1 MNKKLNALL
10 FAMVLAIGACESV
23 PQNEFLLNGETDL
36 PEGTTV
42 YRVIAGANNQP
53 TYADTTQVEKGKF
66 TFSGDAREADVNFIF
81 IDGETQ
87 NAAFILEE
95 GKIEIEIFKD
105 SIDKAVLKGTPSN
118 LDLMR
123 YKTDTK
129 GFADALNGIVKDIQQ
144 ANSVGD
150 NILVEDLQAQYKEM
164 QEKLNNYEMSYVKE
178 NVDSYVSSLILE
190 RFISQKLITQSEA
203 KPLFSN
209 FTARIRTS
217 RSGKNVL
224 ALLSRPYNATAIGEI
239 APDFTAPNPEGQMLS
254 LNALKGKVTIID
266 FWASWCRPCRIENP
280 NLVRL
285 YKRMH
290 DKGLEVV
297 GVSLDK
303 NRASWLRAIE
313 DDGLIWNHVSNLQ
326 YWQDPVAKLYS
337 VRGIPAAFVLDKD
350 GKIVAKNLRGRQLDA
365 KIEELLA
372 D

>member
-1 MNKKLNALL
+1 MNKNFYSLLMALSFL
-10 FAMVLAIGACESV
+10 VMACETV
-23 PQNEFLLNGETDL
+23 PQNEFLLKGETDL
-36 PEGTTV
+36 PEGTQV

-53 TYADTTQVEKGKF
+53 TYADTTKVEKGKF
-66 TFSGDAREADVNFIF
+66 IFSGDAKEADVNFIF
-81 IDGETQ
+81 VDGMAQ

-95 GKIEIEIFKD
+95 GKIEVEIFKD

-123 YKTDTK
+123 YKRDTK
-129 GFADALNGIVKDIQQ
+129 AFADALNDIVREIQE
-144 ANSVGD
+144 ANRLGD
-150 NILVEDLQAQYKEM
+150 NILAQDLQKQYKET
-164 QEKLNNYEMSYVKE
+164 QEKLNNYELNYVKE
-178 NVDSYVSSLILE
+178 NVDSYISSLILE
-190 RFISQKLITQSEA
+190 RFISQKTLTQSEA

-239 APDFTAPNPEGQMLS
+239 APDFMAPNPEGEILS
-254 LNALKGKVTIID
+254 LNDLKGKVTIID
-266 FWASWCRPCRIENP
+266 FWASWCRPCRVENP

-303 NRASWLRAIE
+303 SKASWLRAIE
-313 DDGLIWNHVSNLQ
+313 DDGLVWNHVSNLK
-326 YWQDPVAKLYS
+326 YWQDPIAKLYS
-337 VRGIPAAFVLDKD
+337 VRGIPAAFVLDKE

-372 D
+372 E

>member
-1 MNKKLNALL
+1 MNKNLYILL
-10 FAMVLAIGACESV
+10 LSLAIFVVACESV
-23 PQNEFLLNGETDL
+23 PQNEFLLHGETDL
-36 PEGTTV
+36 PDGTTV

-53 TYADTTQVEKGKF
+53 TYADTTNVEKGKF
-66 TFSGDAREADVNFIF
+66 VFSGDAREADVNFIF
-81 IDGETQ
+81 VDGMTQ

-95 GKIEIEIFKD
+95 GKIEIEIYKD
-105 SIDKAVLKGTPSN
+105 SIDKAILKGTPSN

-129 GFADALNGIVKDIQQ
+129 AFADALSEIVKEIQQ
-144 ANSVGD
+144 ANGLGD
-150 NILVEDLQAQYKEM
+150 NILVEDLQAQYKAS
-164 QEKLNNYEMSYVKE
+164 QEKLNAYEKTYIKE
-178 NVDSYVSSLILE
+178 NTDSYVSSLILE

-239 APDFTAPNPEGQMLS
+239 APDFSAPNPEGNVLS
-254 LNALKGKVTIID
+254 LNDLKGKVTIID

-303 NRASWLRAIE
+303 NKASWLRAIE
-313 DDGLIWNHVSNLQ
+313 DDGLIWNHVSNLK
-326 YWQDPVAKLYS
+326 YWQDPVAALYS
-337 VRGIPAAFVLDKD
+337 VRGIPAAFVLDKE
-350 GKIVAKNLRGRQLDA
+350 GRIVAKNLRGRQLDA

-372 D
+372 E